1 MPPPNPN
8 AKRMTA
14 QPLKPARHRA
24 GKAEYEV
31 ASDSDSEEEE
41 EETQKEI
48 KPVPKPT
55 ATSFRPK
62 AYQVVHI
69 QKSLV
74 AEREEK
80 DRAARL
86 AARAAELEVAS
97 DEEDEDEE
105 ESEGEEEESEAESD
119 SSEDRRQA
127 RLKNFRPTFVKKGQR
142 GKGNPEKSADD
153 AWYEQEA
160 RKKQLAQEALEEQVE
175 RVKEEKRLGRVEWDD
190 DAPNEVSMMRYQRFL
205 RRQSLIY
212 HRRISTIL
220 TMLTPNANIW
230 SGSYEK

>member
-24 GKAEYEV
+24 GKKEYEV

-41 EETQKEI
+41 KETQKQI
-48 KPVPKPT
+48 KKPAAKPA
-55 ATSFRPK
+55 ATSSRPK

-80 DRAARL
+80 ERAARL

-97 DEEDEDEE
+97 EE
-105 ESEGEEEESEAESD
+105 EIEQEEGSEGEEEESSEAESD

-127 RLKNFRPTFVKKGQR
+127 RLKNFRPTFVKKNQR
-142 GKGNPEKSADD
+142 RGEPEKNTDD
-153 AWYEQEA
+153 TWCEQEA
-160 RKKQLAQEALEEQVE
+160 RRKQLAQEALEEQVE
-175 RVKEEKRLGRVEWDD
+175 RVKEEKRLGKIEWDD
-190 DAPNEVSMMRYQRFL
+190 DTINEVSIMQCQQKL
-205 RRQSLIY
+205 
-212 HRRISTIL
+212 
-220 TMLTPNANIW
+220 
-230 SGSYEK
+230 E

>member
-24 GKAEYEV
+24 GKKEYEV
-31 ASDSDSEEEE
+31 ASDSESEEEE
-41 EETQKEI
+41 KETQTQIK
-48 KPVPKPT
+48 KPVAKPA

-62 AYQVVHI
+62 AYQIVHI

-97 DEEDEDEE
+97 EEEDEDEE
-105 ESEGEEEESEAESD
+105 GSEGEEEESSEAESD

-127 RLKNFRPTFVKKGQR
+127 RLKNFRPTFVKKDQR
-142 GKGNPEKSADD
+142 GQGKPEKNADD

-160 RKKQLAQEALEEQVE
+160 RRKQMAQEALEEQVE
-175 RVKEEKRLGRVEWDD
+175 RVKEEKRLGKIEWDD
-190 DAPNEVSMMRYQRFL
+190 DTINEVSIMQSQQRFEEIG
-205 RRQSLIY
+205 SN
-212 HRRISTIL
+212 IS
-220 TMLTPNANIW
+220 
-230 SGSYEK
+230 